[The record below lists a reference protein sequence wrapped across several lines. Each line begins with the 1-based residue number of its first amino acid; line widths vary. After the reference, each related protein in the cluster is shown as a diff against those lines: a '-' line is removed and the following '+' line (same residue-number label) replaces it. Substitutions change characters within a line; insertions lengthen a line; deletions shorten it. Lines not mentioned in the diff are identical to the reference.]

1 MIIPKFGG
9 FSSFQINLW
18 RIRDEIAKIQ
28 TILNKQEQIM
38 WFAVFSILFYLIS
51 VLMIAPLLS
60 SADNTH
66 RRPRKMPFFFTAL
79 LAIVLHI
86 ASLYPALHELASD
99 HTFTLV
105 EIGSLMSV
113 SIAILATLAMLVV
126 NSIWFLLPIV
136 FAFSIF
142 NLILATFMPSHF
154 IQLLNQDSAML
165 FHIGLSIFTYAV
177 CFVATLY
184 AIQIAWIDRSLKAK
198 KTTFS
203 AAIPPLMTVERHFSC
218 LFAAGEILL
227 TLTLISGIYH
237 SIHVFTAENI
247 HKALFS
253 FFGWIVFGIALFG
266 RWKWGWRGKRMIIY
280 AISGIIL
287 LTIAYFGSRLI

>member
-1 MIIPKFGG
+1 
-9 FSSFQINLW
+9 
-18 RIRDEIAKIQ
+18 
-28 TILNKQEQIM
+28 M
-38 WFAVFSILFYLIS
+38 WFAGFSILFYLIS
-51 VLMIAPLLS
+51 VLMIVPLLN
-60 SADNTH
+60 SADNTI
-66 RRPRKMPFFFTAL
+66 RRPRKIPFFLTAL
-79 LAIVLHI
+79 LAIIFHGL
-86 ASLYPALHELASD
+86 SLYPALHELAAE
-99 HTFTLV
+99 HTFSLV
-105 EIGSLMSV
+105 EISSLMSV
-113 SIAILATLAMLVV
+113 SIALLATLAILMV

-142 NLILATFMPSHF
+142 NLILAAFMPSHL
-154 IQLLNQDSAML
+154 IQLLNQNSAML

-177 CFVATLY
+177 CFIATLY

-203 AAIPPLMTVERHFSC
+203 PVMPSLMTVERHFSR

-237 SIHVFTAENI
+237 SVNALTAENI

-253 FFGWIVFGIALFG
+253 FLGWIVFGIALFG
-266 RWKWGWRGKRMIIY
+266 HWRFGWRGKRMIIY